1 MGGPIEVSLK
11 CLNCCM
17 KCSQMVIHYQLV
29 TVRRRRYYVWWVW
42 STRKYMHVQMILYC
56 IEKSLKTLT
65 KCPRCKVSRF
75 KVKDDDI
82 DEDNMKKGH
91 QQKSYGIPRF
101 KRLFANV
108 HDAKDLILACKW
120 KKEWWIVTTCSWFTL
135 MEENWY
141 SLSIVWEW
149 SKKFEAWSCNW
160 WHESLR

>member
-1 MGGPIEVSLK
+1 
-11 CLNCCM
+11 
-17 KCSQMVIHYQLV
+17 
-29 TVRRRRYYVWWVW
+29 
-42 STRKYMHVQMILYC
+42 MILYC

-120 KKEWWIVTTCSWFTL
+120 KKE
-135 MEENWY
+135 
-141 SLSIVWEW
+141 
-149 SKKFEAWSCNW
+149 
-160 WHESLR
+160 